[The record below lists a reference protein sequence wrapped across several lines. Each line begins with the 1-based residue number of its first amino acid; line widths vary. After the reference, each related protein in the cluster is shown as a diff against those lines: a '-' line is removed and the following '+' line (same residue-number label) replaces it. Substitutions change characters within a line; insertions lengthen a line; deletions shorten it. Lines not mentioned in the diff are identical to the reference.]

1 MSLFQCDT
9 RFSIHL
15 QSFIKKKTTTKRYSI
30 YILCGQQIAVTKIMK
45 ILVYFRSES
54 KESYFR
60 DLIYFFNCAVENIKI
75 N

>member
-1 MSLFQCDT
+1 MRYTIFHPFT
-9 RFSIHL
+9 VIY
-15 QSFIKKKTTTKRYSI
+15 KKKTTTKRYSI